1 MEPLNKTNVEDYLK
15 RNVFS
20 HLKFVKSGQIQ
31 DVKIANAGLV
41 SHVLRV
47 VVDET
52 PFYIKQSIPGQQ
64 KYLKIFKTP
73 ADFNYLFND
82 QRQIYELK
90 ALKIFEKAVG
100 RGIAPHIYFY
110 DKKNQILILSEV
122 CFPKAKLLEDIISQ
136 EVNLKASIKLAKIAA
151 ELVNNTYDQIKP
163 LRPYD
168 GDQKIK
174 FIKLKYQ
181 CLEVYQK
188 LSSDVAVSV
197 KKAQEKLIQESM
209 EINNVLVHGDYHP
222 RNILI
227 DEEDVGTFDLEE
239 AHLGDPAFDIGILL
253 GSYLLRAVYYPKIRA
268 QAFRAMKAMIQEF
281 YNSLKVPEEK
291 QALDRRIKQHAG
303 GLMLCRIDGL
313 PSRWTKWVKDERKK
327 EKIRTV
333 AADFILDQSNFCELL
348 DKWKN
353 KFGIID
359 LCLS

>member
-1 MEPLNKTNVEDYLK
+1 MEPLNKTNIEDYLK
-15 RNVFS
+15 RNVFP

-31 DVKIANAGLV
+31 DFKIANAGLV
-41 SHVLRV
+41 SHVLKI
-47 VVDET
+47 VVDGM
-52 PFYIKQSIPGQQ
+52 PFYIKQSTPGQQ
-64 KYLKIFKTP
+64 KIFKIIRTP

-82 QRQIYELK
+82 QRQIYEAK
-90 ALKIFEKAVG
+90 ALKIFENAVG
-100 RGIAPHIYFY
+100 RGIVPHIYYY

-122 CFPKAKLLEDIISQ
+122 CSPKAKLLEDIIPK
-136 EVNLKASIKLAKIAA
+136 EINLKASIKLAKIASK
-151 ELVNNTYDQIKP
+151 LVNKTYGKVEP
-163 LRPYD
+163 LRPGD
-168 GDQKIK
+168 GDKKIK

-253 GSYLLRAVYYPKIRA
+253 GSYLLRAVYYPKIRT

-303 GLMLCRIDGL
+303 GLMLSRIDGL
-313 PSRWTKWVKDERKK
+313 PSRWTKWIKDERKK
-327 EKIRTV
+327 ADIRVV
-333 AADFILDQSNFCELL
+333 ATDFILDQSNFCELL

-353 KFGIID
+353 KF
-359 LCLS
+359 